1 MPRDS
6 NWPGVGSKE
15 AELPARGSP
24 AGIWQFDDQ
33 EGRGSSQG
41 SSPAGMCHRLRRW
54 VGVCGCSSPTL
65 PFPTRGAVSTSPT
78 HLSAAIPARTC
89 CTSQGLKLHSLRAGC
104 DGMTPASLVIT
115 VLDPQGLAVQT
126 LPEWPDPWHSHLRA
140 RVYHPQS
147 QNSSLELLLRMYVIM
162 TPCPPQFW

>member
-1 MPRDS
+1 MNLISPSVRFTRGTGPRKQTWTWGQVPRDS

-33 EGRGSSQG
+33 EGRRSSQG

-104 DGMTPASLVIT
+104 DGMTPASLVSRVWLFET
-115 VLDPQGLAVQT
+115 
-126 LPEWPDPWHSHLRA
+126 PWTA
-140 RVYHPQS
+140 A
-147 QNSSLELLLRMYVIM
+147 
-162 TPCPPQFW
+162 C